1 MTKKETLYICL
12 SENGKDLFLL
22 PKSDVEKNIK
32 NMEEDANADLEYS
45 VLASIK
51 QPYPKTP
58 FLLTY
63 KISGSN
69 DALYDVVYTDNS
81 FDSHLALVSKA
92 RLKGKNARITN
103 TLDLTKLIDEY
114 YE

>member
-1 MTKKETLYICL
+1 
-12 SENGKDLFLL
+12 
-22 PKSDVEKNIK
+22 
-32 NMEEDANADLEYS
+32 MEEDANVDLEYS
-45 VLASIK
+45 ILGSIK

-63 KISGSN
+63 KIAKSR
-69 DALYDVVYTDNS
+69 AILHDVVYANDS
-81 FDSHLALVSKA
+81 FNAHLALVSKT
-92 RLKGKNARITN
+92 RLRDVEVHITN